1 MKTSLLNRINYGY
14 SEVEPIITS
23 LMAVHKNFMLIGKHG
38 AGKTRIS
45 KELSRGFGEKGFI
58 FYDATKDDL
67 ITIAGIPDPNALQN
81 GKLKFSSHERTIW
94 DKTTVVVDEI
104 TRAGKESQNLWLEI
118 IEEKSCFGIPLSYR
132 TLIAT
137 ANPESYAAAFQLD
150 DALLDRFYAV
160 IPVPELQAGIREE
173 EILEMLG
180 LTFGTENNSP
190 KSEELARIFS
200 EIQNARLKILE
211 SDEKNKIMS
220 YTSSFI
226 SILLKKVVEG
236 ESIYISPRTYSRNFP
251 ETIIAVSAYFSVM
264 GETEYL
270 EKGAREAFKYCL
282 STKLRIPPQTLEF
295 IHQETK
301 NRLRKEALSEAEK
314 LRISLNMVSGFE
326 DGLDIIQK
334 KWEDIVKIA
343 PQDEIEKIIGSLFGQ
358 ASKVGEKEKLVQLKS
373 VLESLQYKGDIL
385 RKLDGSLILT
395 LNNALNTIM
404 PVLNKILE
412 EFSEKKN
419 SNLISKIKFIK
430 ELINEGKLNNNSTES
445 ILAFKT
451 YIIDVWEGDKPKDVE
466 STVTFINS
474 LDIPILA

>member
-23 LMAVHKNFMLIGKHG
+23 LMAVNKNFMLIGKHG

-67 ITIAGIPDPNALQN
+67 ITIAGIPDPNSLQN

-173 EILEMLG
+173 EILEMLSI
-180 LTFGTENNSP
+180 TFGTENNSP

-200 EIQNARLKILE
+200 
-211 SDEKNKIMS
+211 
-220 YTSSFI
+220 
-226 SILLKKVVEG
+226 
-236 ESIYISPRTYSRNFP
+236 
-251 ETIIAVSAYFSVM
+251 
-264 GETEYL
+264 
-270 EKGAREAFKYCL
+270 
-282 STKLRIPPQTLEF
+282 
-295 IHQETK
+295 
-301 NRLRKEALSEAEK
+301 
-314 LRISLNMVSGFE
+314 
-326 DGLDIIQK
+326 
-334 KWEDIVKIA
+334 
-343 PQDEIEKIIGSLFGQ
+343 
-358 ASKVGEKEKLVQLKS
+358 
-373 VLESLQYKGDIL
+373 
-385 RKLDGSLILT
+385 
-395 LNNALNTIM
+395 
-404 PVLNKILE
+404 
-412 EFSEKKN
+412 
-419 SNLISKIKFIK
+419 
-430 ELINEGKLNNNSTES
+430 
-445 ILAFKT
+445 
-451 YIIDVWEGDKPKDVE
+451 
-466 STVTFINS
+466 
-474 LDIPILA
+474 

>member
-14 SEVEPIITS
+14 SDIEPIVTS

-45 KELSRGFGEKGFI
+45 KELSRGFGERGFI

-67 ITIAGIPDPNALQN
+67 ITIAGIPDSNSLQN

-94 DKTTVVVDEI
+94 DKTTIVVDEI

-118 IEEKSCFGIPLSYR
+118 IEEKTCFGIPLSYR

-160 IPVPELQAGIREE
+160 IPVPELQAGIREDQ
-173 EILEMLG
+173 ILEMLG
-180 LTFGTENNSP
+180 LTFNTENNSP
-190 KSEELARIFS
+190 KSEELARFFS
-200 EIQNARLKILE
+200 EIQTARIKIME
-211 SDEKNKIMS
+211 SEEKNKVMS

-226 SILLKKVVEG
+226 SVLLKKLVDG
-236 ESIYISPRTYSRNFP
+236 ENTYISPRTYSRNFP
-251 ETIIAVSAYFSVM
+251 ETILAVSAYFNVM

-282 STKLRIPPQTLEF
+282 STKLKIPPQILEF

-301 NRLRKEALSEAEK
+301 NRLRKEALTEAEK
-314 LRISLNMVSGFE
+314 LRISLNLVSGFE
-326 DGLDIIQK
+326 EGLTFLQN
-334 KWEDIVKIA
+334 KWKEILEIA
-343 PQDEIEKIIGSLFGQ
+343 PRDEVDKIIGSLFGQ
-358 ASKVGEKEKLVQLKS
+358 ASKVGEKEKLVRLRS
-373 VLESLQYKGDIL
+373 VLDSLGYRGDVF

-395 LNNALNTIM
+395 LNNSLNTIM
-404 PVLNKILE
+404 PVLNKIVE
-412 EFSEKKN
+412 EKKDKKHLKVIEKIN
-419 SNLISKIKFIK
+419 HIKHLIDEGKFIS
-430 ELINEGKLNNNSTES
+430 NSAEP

-451 YIIDVWEGDKPKDVE
+451 FIIDVWEGDKPKDIDSVIE
-466 STVTFINS
+466 IINS
-474 LDIPILA
+474 IDIPLKE